1 MNTNLTEVVITD
13 RVLWYERITWLA
25 ENSSAMVD
33 RTDWAAWQL
42 GFTDAIFL
50 VDDRTA
56 IMYYLTW
63 KP

>member
-25 ENSSAMVD
+25 ENSAEMVD

-42 GFTDAIFL
+42 GLTDAIFL
-50 VDDRTA
+50 VDDHSA